1 MTQTLK
7 TLINTVAAE
16 VYELQDTKADRIELN
31 AYIRTVNPET
41 LGVDSSG
48 NPIPQL
54 VSLVKTGSVLSIN
67 TQNLR
72 ATLQQIVADDVSL
85 IDLENFINNVITDNE
100 DPNEYLKI
108 TSDGHNLHVDYSGL
122 LNHIN
127 TKAPGTSLSNC
138 LKEVVNDTG
147 DTAQIKLIQLTA
159 PTVIDSSGNTIGK
172 SVNINYSGLRT
183 ALSHKAYTEVPQY
196 FMNYYFRYLTKPA
209 KDPTKLV
216 YMTYT

>member
-31 AYIRTVNPET
+31 AYVRTVNPET

-72 ATLQQIVADDVSL
+72 AVVSQIVPNPDICN
-85 IDLENFINNVITDNE
+85 IDLNNFINNVVTDND

-108 TSDGHNLHVDYSGL
+108 TSDGQDLHVDYSGL
-122 LNHIN
+122 LNHIH
-127 TKAPGTSLSNC
+127 K
-138 LKEVVNDTG
+138 
-147 DTAQIKLIQLTA
+147 
-159 PTVIDSSGNTIGK
+159 
-172 SVNINYSGLRT
+172 GL
-183 ALSHKAYTEVPQY
+183 
-196 FMNYYFRYLTKPA
+196 
-209 KDPTKLV
+209 
-216 YMTYT
+216 

>member
-31 AYIRTVNPET
+31 AYVSTVPPET

-54 VSLVKTGSVLSIN
+54 VSLITTGSVLSIN

-72 ATLQQIVADDVSL
+72 AVLSQLAPGLGMINLD
-85 IDLENFINNVITDNE
+85 NFINNVVTDND
-100 DPNEYLKI
+100 DPNECLKI
-108 TSDGHNLHVDYSGL
+108 TSDGQDRHVDHSEL

-127 TKAPGTSLSNC
+127 TKAPGTS
-138 LKEVVNDTG
+138 
-147 DTAQIKLIQLTA
+147 
-159 PTVIDSSGNTIGK
+159 
-172 SVNINYSGLRT
+172 
-183 ALSHKAYTEVPQY
+183 PQ
-196 FMNYYFRYLTKPA
+196 
-209 KDPTKLV
+209 
-216 YMTYT
+216 

>member
-1 MTQTLK
+1 MTQTLE
-7 TLINTVAAE
+7 TLINAVAAE

-31 AYIRTVNPET
+31 AYIKTTTPET

-72 ATLQQIVADDVSL
+72 AVLSQVVPDPDMCN
-85 IDLENFINNVITDNE
+85 IDLSIFINNVVTDND

-108 TSDGHNLHVDYSGL
+108 TSDGQDLHADYSGL

-127 TKAPGTSLSNC
+127 TKAPGTSLSKY
-138 LKEVVNDTG
+138 LRQAVNESG
-147 DTAQIKLIQLTA
+147 DTAPIKLIQLTA
-159 PTVIDSSGNTIGK
+159 PAVTASSGNVVGK
-172 SVNINYSGLRT
+172 SVNIDYSGLRA
-183 ALSHKAYTEVPQY
+183 ALCQKADAEVPQS
-196 FMNYYFRYLTKPA
+196 FMLY
-209 KDPTKLV
+209 
-216 YMTYT
+216 